1 MLARYSAVR
10 LLCASLLPMLHGLMF
25 TDVFCAIACLFF
37 ESHKTGYYDL
47 ALIGGCREKVTS
59 CLGFSGAKATER
71 SFQREA
77 QPLGRA
83 HNFGACR
90 RSYSEL
96 YLGKPSQSTQ
106 RQRSTAEN
114 LCCAPVNS
122 VSLYWDHP
130 RQPCRPAPLSG
141 FLWIYC
147 HVVICRLRYADF
159 LFCILH
165 PDCRMPR
172 ASKGK
177 KKGRLLRL

>member
-1 MLARYSAVR
+1 MPDFPVILSFGNIANFLECIAMFNFVKRLSALRIV
-10 LLCASLLPMLHGLMF
+10 AKPF
-25 TDVFCAIACLFF
+25 TDRFPLSDSFAIFLHYVLDVCCF
-37 ESHKTGYYDL
+37 GR
-47 ALIGGCREKVTS
+47 GN
-59 CLGFSGAKATER
+59 
-71 SFQREA
+71 A

-130 RQPCRPAPLSG
+130 RRQPCRPAPLSG